1 MRRKL
6 FLYGVVL
13 SVLLCSS
20 SVVSVEAASVWSQT
34 YGGTGTEKTRSLV
47 VTPDG
52 GYAVVGFTDSF
63 GAGDRDFWLVK
74 TDALGGMEWNRTYGG
89 AGADEAWGL
98 AVTSDGGYA
107 IAGNTNSFGAGNYD
121 FWLVKTDANGSMKW
135 NKTYGGT
142 KEEWVRSLVATSD
155 GGYALAGDTESFGAG
170 RHDFW
175 LVKTDALGNMQWN
188 KTYGGTED
196 DYAHS
201 VVATPDGGYAVA
213 GDGLLVKTD
222 AFGNVEWN
230 TTWGG
235 PIVYEE
241 ANSLIVTP
249 DGGYALAGSTT
260 YAFWLAKTDSY
271 GTIQWSKTYTADDNA
286 WAYSLVA
293 TPDGGYALAGSTVHI
308 RSSKVNFLLVK
319 TNANGNMEWNRTYGI
334 GDAHSLVITSDGG
347 YAIAASTKHYF
358 EYSGGDFILIKT
370 DEAGVIPEYPPCV
383 IPLLM
388 LTVTALIIINKKRL
402 IRTR

>member
-1 MRRKL
+1 M
-6 FLYGVVL
+6 
-13 SVLLCSS
+13 
-20 SVVSVEAASVWSQT
+20 WSQT

-47 VTPDG
+47 VAPDG

-74 TDALGGMEWNRTYGG
+74 TDANGVMEWNKTYGG

-121 FWLVKTDANGSMKW
+121 FWLVKTDASGNVQWSQ
-135 NKTYGGT
+135 TYGGT
-142 KEEWVRSLVATSD
+142 KGEWLRSLAATSD
-155 GGYALAGDTESFGAG
+155 GGYAIAGDTTSFGAG
-170 RHDFW
+170 RYDFW
-175 LVKTDALGNMQWN
+175 LVKADADGNMQWN
-188 KTYGGTED
+188 KTYGGAEN
-196 DYAHS
+196 DYAYS
-201 VVATPDGGYAVA
+201 VVETLDEGYAIA
-213 GDGLLVKTD
+213 GNGLLVKTD
-222 AFGNVEWN
+222 ALGNVEWN

-241 ANSLIVTP
+241 ANSLIVTS
-249 DGGYALAGSTT
+249 DGGYALAGSTS
-260 YAFWLAKTDSY
+260 YAFWLAKTNPY

-293 TPDGGYALAGSTVHI
+293 TPDGGYALAGSTAHI
-308 RSSKVNFLLVK
+308 RSSQVNFLLVK
-319 TNANGNMEWNRTYGI
+319 TDANGVMEWTRTYGI

-347 YAIAASTKHYF
+347 YAIAASTKQYF

-370 DEAGVIPEYPPCV
+370 DEAGVVPEYPPWL
-383 IPLLM
+383 IPPLM
-388 LTVTALIIINKKRL
+388 LIVTLSTIIYKKRL
-402 IRTR
+402 KRRR